1 MFELK
6 YKAVDDDS
14 IRPIC
19 PHCEQRIDSEIH
31 YFEQAPPS
39 SGMNIGIEIARVFIC
54 PHCHKIIGI
63 GTVG

>member
-6 YKAVDDDS
+6 YKLIGEDD

-19 PHCEQRIDSEIH
+19 PHCEHEIDAEIP
-31 YFEQAPPS
+31 YFQQTTES
-39 SGMNIGIEIARVFIC
+39 SGMNIGVEAARLFIC
-54 PHCHKIIGI
+54 PLCHKVLGI